1 MVKFLGGV
9 SGVSS
14 VIWSFS
20 TWDQFLKMEISWFQA
35 ERRKR
40 EQEGKEAGEGAM
52 FHNIKHNFKQMA
64 FNESKISSAEH
75 YGTCCLRE
83 NNQGQGCTVT
93 LLLSRSFIPYLTKSV
108 QFQYRLT
115 NINKAKPQL
124 QINLPVLQEKPSS
137 RNVLERNKTSRNTGH
152 D

>member
-40 EQEGKEAGEGAM
+40 EQEGKKKLMLM

>member
-1 MVKFLGGV
+1 
-9 SGVSS
+9 
-14 VIWSFS
+14 
-20 TWDQFLKMEISWFQA
+20 
-35 ERRKR
+35 
-40 EQEGKEAGEGAM
+40 M

>member
-20 TWDQFLKMEISWFQA
+20 IWDQFLKMEISWFQA

-40 EQEGKEAGEGAM
+40 EQEGKKKLMLM

>member
-40 EQEGKEAGEGAM
+40 EQEGKKKLMLM

-64 FNESKISSAEH
+64 FNESKIYRFTIH